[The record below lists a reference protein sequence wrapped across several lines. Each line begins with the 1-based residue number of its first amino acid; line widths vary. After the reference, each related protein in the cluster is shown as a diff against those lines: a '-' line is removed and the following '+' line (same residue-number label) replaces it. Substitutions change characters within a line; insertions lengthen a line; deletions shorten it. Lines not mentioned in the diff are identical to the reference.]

1 VLDLYG
7 LVVFVVEI
15 LTLVVPGFVIARVA
29 GLSGWSAAAAAP
41 LLAYGVT
48 TLAGPASAALGL
60 RWNALVFLVA
70 CGILAGLLVAMR
82 MFLPDRFGLGLRPA
96 DPTVASLERA
106 RLADLVMVGGVIVGG
121 VLTVMT
127 ALRGMGSLGAIHQ
140 DWDAVFHAN
149 AIQFILDNG
158 NADPSA
164 LAAVN
169 DYESA
174 AFYYPNSFHA
184 LTATVGGVTGAGVP
198 ELLNSQIA
206 LVGGLAGLGLAAL
219 LRAFGARVITAA
231 VAPILLAAFASFP
244 YDTLWRGPVLP
255 FALGVALI
263 PAYLLLVEA
272 ALSTRSVGTVVLA
285 AIATC
290 GLIGLQ
296 PSTAVTGIVF
306 AVALVGYR
314 AILAR
319 RRAKG
324 DVLIGALI
332 GLTTLLFGIQ
342 SIIQAAGVRVIDIQD
357 WPAVESPGQAVGQ
370 VLLLNHGASYPQ
382 FWLVAL
388 AGLGVLTAHRIRQ
401 LWWWLAGTAVFVVLF
416 VMAAS
421 YEGDLVAQLTG
432 LWWNDRWRFA
442 GIIILGVAVLA
453 AHGFTVITD
462 GLHSLARR
470 AGADRRL
477 GSRTVLAASALAVL
491 AVFGLFSSGFYSGY
505 NSGRMSNA
513 YRGGPLVTGDEQAAM
528 DELASLVPPG
538 GRVMNDPNDGSPWM
552 YALNGVSPMFGHI
565 VNPFAVDGKGVD
577 QQDLLLSFNCLDSD
591 QHVRDL
597 VERYDIDYV
606 YLGSGFIRE
615 EFHRFAGL
623 EDLEEVDSLREVWSD
638 EDNDLAIY
646 QVDLAPLA
654 AEESRACERSSA
666 ARSDQG

>member
-1 VLDLYG
+1 MLDLSG
-7 LVVFVVEI
+7 LVLFVAEI
-15 LTLVVPGFVIARVA
+15 LMYVLPGFVIARLA
-29 GLSGWSAAAAAP
+29 GLSAWSAVAAAP
-41 LLAYGVT
+41 LLAFGVT

-60 RWNALVFLVA
+60 RWNVLVFLLSCAV
-70 CGILAGLLVAMR
+70 LAALLVALR
-82 MFLPDRFGLGLRPA
+82 VFLPARFGSGLRPA
-96 DPTVASLERA
+96 DHSVAPVERSG
-106 RLADLVMVGGVIVGG
+106 LANLVMAAGVIAGG
-121 VLTVMT
+121 VLTVLT

-149 AIQFILDNG
+149 AIQFILATG

-184 LTATVGGVTGAGVP
+184 FTAAVGGITGAGVP

-206 LVGGLAGLGLAAL
+206 LVGVLAGLGLAAF
-219 LRAFGARVITAA
+219 LRAFGARVSTAA

-255 FALGVALI
+255 FAVGVALI

-272 ALSTRSVGTVVLA
+272 ALRTRSVGTVALVA
-285 AIATC
+285 VATC

-306 AVALVGYR
+306 AAALVGYR
-314 AILAR
+314 AVLAR
-319 RRAKG
+319 RRLKA
-324 DVLIGALI
+324 DLLVGALI
-332 GLTTLLFGIQ
+332 GLAALVFGIQ
-342 SIIQAAGVRVIDIQD
+342 SIIQAAGVKVIDIQD
-357 WPAVESPGQAVGQ
+357 WPAVESPGQAVGE
-370 VLLLNHGASYPQ
+370 VLLLNHGASHPQ

-421 YEGDLVAQLTG
+421 YEGNLVAQLTG

-462 GLHSLARR
+462 GLASRARR
-470 AGADRRL
+470 AGVEQRM

-491 AVFGLFSSGFYSGY
+491 AVFGLLSSGFYSGY

-513 YRGGPLVTGDEQAAM
+513 YRGGPVVTGDEQAAM
-528 DELASLVPPG
+528 DELASLVRPG
-538 GRVMNDPNDGSPWM
+538 ARVMNDPNDGSPWM
-552 YALNGVSPMFGHI
+552 YALNGVTPMFGHI
-565 VNPFAVDGKGVD
+565 VNPYAVDGKGVD

-597 VERYDIDYV
+597 VQRYDIDYV

-615 EFHRFAGL
+615 EFDRFAGL

-646 QVDLAPLA
+646 QVDLVPLA
-654 AEESRACERSSA
+654 DEDSRACERSSA